1 MKAHQSLKK
10 NIRIIRKWTD
20 LNQEKFAEKIGIKRS
35 RLGSYEEG
43 RATPKPDIL
52 QKIAVIYGCSVD
64 DLLYAD
70 LSQIQ
75 PISGNTPNSIQ
86 TDISGRRLQ
95 LRTLTISADEKG
107 KEMIEWVPHKEAKAG
122 YLSGYSDPDYI
133 STLPKFHLPFL
144 PSDASYRAFEI
155 KGDSMQP
162 LPSGSVVI
170 GEFVQDWEHSI
181 KTGKTYIIVS
191 KNDGVV
197 YKRAV
202 NNISKDGTLFL
213 YSDNAEYEPYMI
225 HVNDVKEVWVAKRFI
240 INEAIAMDS
249 LWDKMFAQM
258 AAMRQELKGLKN

>member
-1 MKAHQSLKK
+1 MKTYQNLKK
-10 NIRIIRKWTD
+10 NIRFIRKWTD
-20 LNQEKFAEKIGIKRS
+20 LNQEKFAGKIGIKRS

-43 RATPKPDIL
+43 RATPKPDVL
-52 QKIAVIYGCSVD
+52 KKISAIYGCTVD
-64 DLLYAD
+64 DLLYGD
-70 LSQIQ
+70 LNTIQ
-75 PISGNTPNSIQ
+75 PMLDSQGKIK

-95 LRTLTISADEKG
+95 LRTLTITADERG

-122 YLSGYSDPDYI
+122 YLNGYSDPDYI

-144 PSDASYRAFEI
+144 PSNATYRAFEI

-162 LPSGSVVI
+162 LPSGSVVV

-202 NNISKDGTLFL
+202 NNVAKDGTLFL
-213 YSDNAEYEPYMI
+213 YSDNPEYEPYMI
-225 HVNDVKEVWVAKRFI
+225 HVNDVKEVWIAKRFI
-240 INEAIAMDS
+240 INEAISMDS

-258 AAMRQELKGLKN
+258 AAMRQELRGLKD

>member
-1 MKAHQSLKK
+1 MEAHQNLKK

-52 QKIAVIYGCSVD
+52 QKIAIIYGCSVD

-75 PISGNTPNSIQ
+75 PVSGNTPNNIK

-95 LRTLTISADEKG
+95 LRTLTITADEKG

-122 YLSGYSDPDYI
+122 YLNGYSDPDYI

-144 PSDASYRAFEI
+144 PSDSTYRAFEI

-197 YKRAV
+197 YKRVV
-202 NNISKDGTLFL
+202 NNIGKDGTLFL

-225 HVNDVKEVWVAKRFI
+225 HANDVKEVWVAKRFI

-258 AAMRQELKGLKN
+258 AAMRQELKGLRN

>member
-1 MKAHQSLKK
+1 METHQNLKK
-10 NIRIIRKWTD
+10 NIRTIRKSAD

-52 QKIAVIYGCSVD
+52 QKIATFYGCTVD
-64 DLLYAD
+64 NLLYAD

-75 PISGNTPNSIQ
+75 PTVSSQDSIQ
-86 TDISGRRLQ
+86 TDVSGRRLQ
-95 LRTLTISADEKG
+95 LRTLTITADEKG

-122 YLSGYSDPDYI
+122 YLNGYADPDYI

-144 PSDASYRAFEI
+144 PSDATYRAFEI

-197 YKRAV
+197 YKRVV
-202 NNISKDGTLFL
+202 NNIGKDGTLFL
-213 YSDNAEYEPYMI
+213 YSDNAEYEPYLI
-225 HVNDVKEVWVAKRFI
+225 HANDIKEVWVAKRFI

-258 AAMRQELKGLKN
+258 AAMRQELKSLKD